1 MRAEASTL
9 EAEMEVARRRVE
21 RLTELLSVEAT
32 SQAEL
37 ERARAVLA
45 GLEARLE
52 AARGGLVTT
61 PGSGGENAPA
71 AVAVTAPFAGRVAA
85 ISVSPGQTVAAGTAL
100 GRLVKVR
107 PLWVVVALRPE
118 DATRVQS
125 SPRGLFLRRPGGSTP
140 MEIGEGAVRLVSR
153 SPEVDP
159 RTASVDVILEV
170 DRTASD
176 LPLGSAVEAE
186 LRLPGETPGVVIPL
200 SAVLDDSGTSVAYVQ
215 LDGESFAR
223 REIRVLGR
231 LGNEALVEGLEPG
244 ERLVTRGGG
253 AVRRSSLLSSGAP
266 EGHVH

>member
-1 MRAEASTL
+1 V
-9 EAEMEVARRRVE
+9 EVARRRVD

-32 SQAEL
+32 SEAEL
-37 ERARAVLA
+37 ERARATLA

-52 AARGGLVTT
+52 AARGSLVTT
-61 PGSGGENAPA
+61 QESGGASAPA

-85 ISVSPGQTVAAGTAL
+85 ISVSPGQTVAAGAAL
-100 GRLVKVR
+100 GRLVKIR

-118 DATRVQS
+118 DAARVQS
-125 SPRGLFLRRPGGSTP
+125 TPRGLFLRRPGESTP
-140 MEIGEGAVRLVSR
+140 MEIGEEAVRLVSR

-159 RTASVDVILEV
+159 RTASVDVILEA

-186 LRLPGETPGVVIPL
+186 LRLPGERPGIVVPL

-231 LGNEALVEGLEPG
+231 LGYEALVTGLEPG
-244 ERLVTRGGG
+244 ERLVTRGAG
-253 AVRRSSLLSSGAP
+253 AVRRSSLLSTGAP